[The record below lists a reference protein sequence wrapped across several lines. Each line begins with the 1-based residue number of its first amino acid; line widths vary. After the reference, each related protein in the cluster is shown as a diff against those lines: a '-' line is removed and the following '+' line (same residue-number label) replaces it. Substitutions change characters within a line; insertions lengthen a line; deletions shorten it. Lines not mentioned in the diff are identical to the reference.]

1 MNWYEIALGVVL
13 VVVSLLIIVF
23 TLAQEQKG
31 QGLSGAIMGESSATM
46 AAGRERG
53 VDAKLAKLTK
63 VCGVVFF
70 VVTLVVCVLSARL
83 CCSQGKQRNKMGPP
97 SASALQAAPRRA
109 VFCGSISE
117 GHRRTAVRR
126 KLKEYT

>member
-53 VDAKLAKLTK
+53 VDAKLAKLTN
-63 VCGVVFF
+63 VFF

-83 CCSQGKQRNKMGPP
+83 
-97 SASALQAAPRRA
+97 
-109 VFCGSISE
+109 
-117 GHRRTAVRR
+117 
-126 KLKEYT
+126 

>member
-13 VVVSLLIIVF
+13 VVVSVLIIVF

-53 VDAKLAKLTK
+53 VDAKLAKADQDLRR
-63 VCGVVFF
+63 CFSSS
-70 VVTLVVCVLSARL
+70 LRWS
-83 CCSQGKQRNKMGPP
+83 
-97 SASALQAAPRRA
+97 SASSAHVCDADSVSKNKRVRQALQAFAGSALAGR
-109 VFCGSISE
+109 FCGKI
-117 GHRRTAVRR
+117 
-126 KLKEYT
+126 

>member
-1 MNWYEIALGVVL
+1 MLYCTVHETFHVTTAWIEIEGV
-13 VVVSLLIIVF
+13 LLIIVF

-63 VCGVVFF
+63 ICGVVFF

-83 CCSQGKQRNKMGPP
+83 
-97 SASALQAAPRRA
+97 
-109 VFCGSISE
+109 
-117 GHRRTAVRR
+117 
-126 KLKEYT
+126 

>member
-13 VVVSLLIIVF
+13 VVVSVLIIVF

-31 QGLSGAIMGESSATM
+31 QSGAIMGESSATM

-63 VCGVVFF
+63 VCGIVFF

-83 CCSQGKQRNKMGPP
+83 
-97 SASALQAAPRRA
+97 
-109 VFCGSISE
+109 
-117 GHRRTAVRR
+117 
-126 KLKEYT
+126 